1 MLYLFT
7 DCVGLFSKYICCKL
21 FNQIMQQR
29 DASQAFGPEIVCCSY
44 FKMLQMCWLL
54 LTCTLKCV
62 FVFLYSRC
70 MLCSLCNIFGFW
82 NLTFSVQ
89 FLGEKK
95 SATRSSPSSFSC
107 VFYLDDW
114 LVYTH
119 LSWHWEGL
127 CMFSCNL
134 SPLHSSRMTAI
145 LYALLWQHGSGKDNF
160 LPESALGE
168 NSPRY

>member
-1 MLYLFT
+1 
-7 DCVGLFSKYICCKL
+7 
-21 FNQIMQQR
+21 
-29 DASQAFGPEIVCCSY
+29 
-44 FKMLQMCWLL
+44 MLQMCWLL
-54 LTCTLKCV
+54 LTCTLKCG

-95 SATRSSPSSFSC
+95 STTHSSPSSFSC

-114 LVYTH
+114 LLYTH
-119 LSWHWEGL
+119 LSWHWKGL

-134 SPLHSSRMTAI
+134 SPLHSSRMTAVF
-145 LYALLWQHGSGKDNF
+145 YMLLWQHGSGMDNF

-168 NSPRY
+168 NSPRYQTHTLPITSLPLGHWSHISAPGHQLISLVLLQLGQT